1 MGKRYPQTIREKAK
15 QNKKIHRPR
24 NLNWHK
30 PSASIFPL
38 AQQKWA
44 ADLRQ
49 WEWVCITPCSKKN
62 FSEHF
67 VGKKLLTQERRI
79 NRDCSNPC
87 YKWDGPSFSPSCI
100 AGTPPRE
107 LFWTQRFSRAWCT
120 NHVTQITGSCIKC
133 SVSIFLQESWKFPCL
148 VQNRIPWCSA
158 ILFLPRPGCWTNPS
172 AASSPRWYHL
182 LTMRFGIEMPCSFSF
197 CLPAL
202 SPSSS
207 QGLLFSWEL
216 NLTEIVIKMLYMLI

>member
-100 AGTPPRE
+100 AGNPPRE

-133 SVSIFLQESWKFPCL
+133 SVSIFFYRRAENFHAWSRTESPDAQLSC
-148 VQNRIPWCSA
+148 
-158 ILFLPRPGCWTNPS
+158 
-172 AASSPRWYHL
+172 SSPGL
-182 LTMRFGIEMPCSFSF
+182 AAGPILAQ
-197 CLPAL
+197 PAAL
-202 SPSSS
+202 
-207 QGLLFSWEL
+207 GDI
-216 NLTEIVIKMLYMLI
+216 TC